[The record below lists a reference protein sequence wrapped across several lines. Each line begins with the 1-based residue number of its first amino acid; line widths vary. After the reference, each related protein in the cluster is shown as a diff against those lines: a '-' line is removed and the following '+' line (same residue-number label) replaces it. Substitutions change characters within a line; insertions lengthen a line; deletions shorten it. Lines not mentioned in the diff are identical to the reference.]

1 MPRDALTPELRRYL
15 LGGLDEAGAAALE
28 ARYVADP
35 ALLGEIGAVEES
47 LIDDYLDDRLA
58 PAERAG
64 FEVVYLASPV
74 HRDRV
79 AIAKAWRGRLAIRE
93 APPRATSP
101 GFYGWMLAA
110 AAVVLLALWVT
121 ALPAPL
127 PQQAQTPAAPSPPTP
142 SLPTPSLPTPSLP
155 TPSPPTP
162 VPVPEPSPRP
172 APPQPSAPRALLA
185 LTLTPIT
192 TRGGDQSVQRL
203 PAGPTDLRLRL
214 EGAPLPGDTVYDAV
228 VQTVEGRVAWRGRVR
243 SAPSGSGLL
252 TTLVIPAERL
262 VPDDYEVLV
271 TAPRGDER
279 GRYTLRLRMR

>member
-1 MPRDALTPELRRYL
+1 MPRDAVTPELRRYL

-47 LIDDYLDDRLA
+47 LIDDYLDDRLTS
-58 PAERAG
+58 AERAR
-64 FEVVYLASPV
+64 FEAFYLASPV
-74 HRDRV
+74 HRDRL
-79 AIAKAWRGRLAIRE
+79 AIARAWRGRLADRE
-93 APPRATSP
+93 APRRATAP

-127 PQQAQTPAAPSPPTP
+127 PQQTQMPAAPTP
-142 SLPTPSLPTPSLP
+142 P

-172 APPQPSAPRALLA
+172 APPQPSAPRAVLA

-192 TRGGDQSVQRL
+192 TRGGDQAIQRL
-203 PAGPTDLRLRL
+203 PEGPTDLELRL
-214 EGAPLPGDTVYDAV
+214 EGVPLPGDTVYAAV

-243 SAPSGSGLL
+243 PAPSDSGLL
-252 TTLVIPAERL
+252 ATFVIPAERL
-262 VPDDYEVLV
+262 VPDDYEVLI